1 MIVNIKIDT
10 DRLGD
15 TPEVKIDGHDIKVLY
30 HIDFDWMNSQFP
42 SLPST
47 SKLTIKRLPDY
58 MYGHNTL
65 DYLKDHANE
74 AVMQDITW
82 KTSSHE

>member
-15 TPEVKIDGHDIKVLY
+15 KPEVKIDGHDIKMLS
-30 HIDFDWMNSQFP
+30 HIDFDWTNSQFP

-47 SKLTIKRLPDY
+47 SKLTIKRLPSY
-58 MYGHNTL
+58 MYGHN
-65 DYLKDHANE
+65 
-74 AVMQDITW
+74 ITW
-82 KTSSHE
+82 KTLSHE